1 MSNKTRPVYTD
12 YELKNEL
19 NMVFKSVLFADRFE
33 KFKLCDSYFLNF
45 NQMMEFARENGI
57 DEKQYI
63 RDIRDVVLTY
73 PTAQSRI
80 KEH

>member
-1 MSNKTRPVYTD
+1 MSDKTRPVYTD

>member
-1 MSNKTRPVYTD
+1 MLDKTRPVYTD
-12 YELKNEL
+12 YELKTEL

>member
-1 MSNKTRPVYTD
+1 MSDKTRSVYTD